1 MLLAAL
7 EGLPIERASM
17 SGLDTRLAAVTLAE
31 GLKELGKSI
40 ERAATKLAKA
50 IESKETK
57 V

>member
-1 MLLAAL
+1 
-7 EGLPIERASM
+7 M